1 MTPAIILD
9 VLIAAVLLT
18 AVLRGWWRGLF
29 LSLSGVVVLILAIV
43 GANLGA
49 QGPDPAG
56 NGLGRA
62 EN

>member
-29 LSLSGVVVLILAIV
+29 LSLSGVVVLILAIS
-43 GANLGA
+43 
-49 QGPDPAG
+49 
-56 NGLGRA
+56 GRIWFPSA
-62 EN
+62 PMMSTPEIC